1 MESHVAETRTV
12 EIPPVITVA
21 ELAELIGASPIE
33 VIKELMK
40 QGVFATIN
48 QAIDCEVAAR
58 VGPRFGVSIK
68 PRRAEAAPSALLVTD
83 YASFKRMLAEEDPAK
98 LKLRPPVVTVM
109 GHVDHGKT
117 TLLDRVRR
125 TRVAEQEAGGITQ
138 HIGAYQAEV
147 NGQKITFID
156 TPGHEAF
163 TAMRARGAQVTDIVV
178 LVVAADDGVMPQTVE
193 AVNHARAAG
202 VPIVVAIN
210 KVDKPDANVERVK
223 QQVAE
228 LGLIP
233 EEWGGDTITVPISA
247 RTGEGIDLLL
257 ENILILAEILE
268 LKANP
273 DRPAVGTIIEARLD
287 KNRGPVATVLVQN
300 GTLRVGDIFVA
311 GETWG
316 KVKAMVDDR
325 GRRVKEAGPSTP
337 VEVLGF
343 EDVPVVGDILQVLE
357 DEDQAQRIAE
367 ERREAR
373 RVEREAVAARAIT
386 LETVARQAR
395 AGKPAELLVILKAD
409 VQGSVEAIRTA
420 LERLNEKYETR
431 IRVIHAA
438 SGTITESDVLLAA
451 ASGAII
457 IGFNT
462 RLEPGA
468 RALAEAEGVEIRQYD
483 IIYHLLE
490 DVEKALAGLREPTY
504 REVIYGRAEV
514 RQVFQI
520 GRTGQQVAG
529 CYVLDGKII
538 RGQRVRIL
546 RDGKAI
552 FDGRVTSLRRFKED
566 VREVAA
572 GFECGVGIEGFGD
585 FRPGDILE
593 VYGQEAVA

>member
-48 QAIDCEVAAR
+48 QAIDYEVAAR
-58 VGPRFGVSIK
+58 VGPRFGLTIK
-68 PRRAEAAPSALLVTD
+68 LKRPEPTVQLITD
-83 YASFKRMLAEEDPAK
+83 YASFKQMLAQEDPAK
-98 LKLRPPVVTVM
+98 LRPRPPVVTVM

-117 TLLDRVRR
+117 TLLDRIRR

-138 HIGAYQAEV
+138 HIGAYQVEV

-210 KVDKPDANVERVK
+210 KIDRPDANIERVK
-223 QQVAE
+223 QQLAE

-247 RTGEGIDLLL
+247 RTGEGVDLLL

-287 KNRGPVATVLVQN
+287 KNRGPVGTVLVQN

-325 GRRVKEAGPSTP
+325 GRRLREAGPSTP
-337 VEVLGF
+337 AEVLGF
-343 EDVPVVGDILQVLE
+343 ESVPVVGDILQVVE
-357 DEDQAQRIAE
+357 DEDQARRIAE
-367 ERREAR
+367 ERQEAR
-373 RVEREAVAARAIT
+373 RAEREAIAARAIT
-386 LETVARQAR
+386 LEAVARQAQ
-395 AGKPAELLVILKAD
+395 AGKPTELLVVLKAD
-409 VQGSVEAIRTA
+409 VQGSVEAVRTA

-431 IRVIHAA
+431 IRIIHAA

-457 IGFNT
+457 VGFNT

-468 RALAEAEGVEIRQYD
+468 RALAEAEGVEIRQYN
-483 IIYHLLE
+483 IIYHLIE
-490 DVEKALAGLREPTY
+490 DVEKALAGLRQPVY
-504 REVIYGRAEV
+504 REVVYGRAEV
-514 RQVFQI
+514 RQVFLI

-529 CYVLDGKII
+529 CYVLEGKVT

-546 RDGKAI
+546 REGKVI

-572 GFECGVGIEGFGD
+572 GFECGVGIEGFNE

-593 VYGQEAVA
+593 VYGQEVVA

>member
-12 EIPPVITVA
+12 EVPPVITVA

-48 QAIDCEVAAR
+48 QAIDYEVAAR
-58 VGPRFGVSIK
+58 VGPRFGVTIK
-68 PRRAEAAPSALLVTD
+68 LKRPEPTVQLVTD

-98 LKLRPPVVTVM
+98 LKPRPPVVTVM

-117 TLLDRVRR
+117 TLLDRIRR

-138 HIGAYQAEV
+138 HIGAYQVEV

-193 AVNHARAAG
+193 AINHARAAG

-210 KVDKPDANVERVK
+210 KVDRPDANVERVK
-223 QQVAE
+223 QQLAE

-287 KNRGPVATVLVQN
+287 KNRGPVGTVLVQN

-325 GRRVKEAGPSTP
+325 GRRVREAGPSTP

-343 EDVPVVGDILQVLE
+343 EEVPVVGDILQVVD
-357 DEDQAQRIAE
+357 DEDQARRVAE
-367 ERREAR
+367 ERKEAR
-373 RVEREAVAARAIT
+373 RAEREAVAARAVT
-386 LETVARQAR
+386 LEAVARQAQ
-395 AGKPAELLVILKAD
+395 AGKPAELLVVLKAD

-420 LERLNEKYETR
+420 LERLNEKYDSR
-431 IRVIHAA
+431 IRIIHAA

-468 RALAEAEGVEIRQYD
+468 RALAEAEKVEIRQYD
-483 IIYHLLE
+483 IIYHLIE

-504 REVIYGRAEV
+504 REVVYGRAEV
-514 RQVFQI
+514 RQVFVI

-538 RGQRVRIL
+538 RGQRVRVL
-546 RDGKAI
+546 RDGKVV

>member
-1 MESHVAETRTV
+1 
-12 EIPPVITVA
+12 
-21 ELAELIGASPIE
+21 
-33 VIKELMK
+33 
-40 QGVFATIN
+40 
-48 QAIDCEVAAR
+48 
-58 VGPRFGVSIK
+58 
-68 PRRAEAAPSALLVTD
+68 
-83 YASFKRMLAEEDPAK
+83 
-98 LKLRPPVVTVM
+98 
-109 GHVDHGKT
+109 
-117 TLLDRVRR
+117 
-125 TRVAEQEAGGITQ
+125 
-138 HIGAYQAEV
+138 
-147 NGQKITFID
+147 
-156 TPGHEAF
+156 
-163 TAMRARGAQVTDIVV
+163 MRARGAQVTDIVV

-223 QQVAE
+223 QQIAE

-287 KNRGPVATVLVQN
+287 KNRGPVATVLTQN

-343 EDVPVVGDILQVLE
+343 EGVPVVGDILQVIE
-357 DEDQAQRIAE
+357 DEDQARRVAE

-373 RVEREAVAARAIT
+373 RAEREAVAARAIT

-504 REVIYGRAEV
+504 REVVYGRAEV

-529 CYVLDGKII
+529 CYVLEGKII
-538 RGQRVRIL
+538 RGQRVRIV
-546 RDGKAI
+546 REGKPI
-552 FDGRVTSLRRFKED
+552 FEGRVTSLRRFKED
-566 VREVAA
+566 VREVAT
-572 GFECGVGIEGFGD
+572 GFECGVGIEGFND

-593 VYGQEAVA
+593 IYGQEAVA

>member
-21 ELAELIGASPIE
+21 ELADLIGASPIE

-48 QAIDCEVAAR
+48 QAIDYEVAAR
-58 VGPRFGVSIK
+58 VGPRFGLTIK
-68 PRRAEAAPSALLVTD
+68 LKRPEPTVQLITD
-83 YASFKRMLAEEDPAK
+83 YASFKQMLAQEDPAK
-98 LKLRPPVVTVM
+98 LRPRPPVVTVM

-117 TLLDRVRR
+117 TLLDRIRR

-138 HIGAYQAEV
+138 HIGAYQVEV

-210 KVDKPDANVERVK
+210 KIDRPDANIERVK
-223 QQVAE
+223 QQLAE

-247 RTGEGIDLLL
+247 RTGEGVDLLL

-287 KNRGPVATVLVQN
+287 KNRGPVGTVLVQN

-325 GRRVKEAGPSTP
+325 GRRLREAGPSTP
-337 VEVLGF
+337 AEVLGF
-343 EDVPVVGDILQVLE
+343 ESVPVVGDILQVVE
-357 DEDQAQRIAE
+357 DEDQARRIAE
-367 ERREAR
+367 ERQEAR
-373 RVEREAVAARAIT
+373 RAEREAIAARAIT
-386 LETVARQAR
+386 LEAVARQAQ
-395 AGKPAELLVILKAD
+395 AGKPTELLVVLKAD
-409 VQGSVEAIRTA
+409 VQGSVEAVRTA

-431 IRVIHAA
+431 IRIIHAA

-457 IGFNT
+457 VGFNT

-468 RALAEAEGVEIRQYD
+468 RALAEAEGVEIRQYN
-483 IIYHLLE
+483 IIYHLIE
-490 DVEKALAGLREPTY
+490 DVEKALAGLRQPVY
-504 REVIYGRAEV
+504 REVVYGRAEV
-514 RQVFQI
+514 RQVFLI

-529 CYVLDGKII
+529 CYVLEGKVT

-546 RDGKAI
+546 REGKVI

-572 GFECGVGIEGFGD
+572 GFECGVGIEGFNE

-593 VYGQEAVA
+593 VYGQEVVA

>member
-12 EIPPVITVA
+12 EVPPVITVA

-48 QAIDCEVAAR
+48 QAIDYEVAAR
-58 VGPRFGVSIK
+58 VGPRFGVTIK
-68 PRRAEAAPSALLVTD
+68 LKRPEPTVQLVTD
-83 YASFKRMLAEEDPAK
+83 YASFKQMLAQEDPAK
-98 LKLRPPVVTVM
+98 LRPRPPVVTVM

-117 TLLDRVRR
+117 TLLDRIRR

-138 HIGAYQAEV
+138 HIGAYQVEV

-210 KVDKPDANVERVK
+210 KIDRPDANVERVK
-223 QQVAE
+223 QQLAE

-287 KNRGPVATVLVQN
+287 KNRGPVGTVLVQN

-325 GRRVKEAGPSTP
+325 GRRLREAGPSTP
-337 VEVLGF
+337 AEVLGF
-343 EDVPVVGDILQVLE
+343 ENVPVVGDILQVVE
-357 DEDQAQRIAE
+357 DEDQARRVAE
-367 ERREAR
+367 ERQEAR
-373 RVEREAVAARAIT
+373 RAEREAVAARAIT
-386 LETVARQAR
+386 LEAVARQAQ
-395 AGKPAELLVILKAD
+395 AGKPTELLVVLKAD
-409 VQGSVEAIRTA
+409 VQGSVEAVRTA

-431 IRVIHAA
+431 VRIIHAA

-457 IGFNT
+457 VGFNT

-468 RALAEAEGVEIRQYD
+468 RALAEAERVEIRQYD
-483 IIYHLLE
+483 VIYHLIE
-490 DVEKALAGLREPTY
+490 DVEKALAGLRQPVY
-504 REVIYGRAEV
+504 REVVYGRAEV
-514 RQVFQI
+514 RQVFLI

-529 CYVLDGKII
+529 CYVLDGKVI
-538 RGQRVRIL
+538 RGQRVRVL
-546 RDGKAI
+546 RDGKVL

-572 GFECGVGIEGFGD
+572 GFECGVGIEGFNE

-593 VYGQEAVA
+593 VYGQELVA

>member
-48 QAIDCEVAAR
+48 QAIDYEVAAR
-58 VGPRFGVSIK
+58 VGPRFGVNIK
-68 PRRAEAAPSALLVTD
+68 PRRAEVAPAAALITD
-83 YASFKRMLAEEDPAK
+83 YAGFKRMLAEEDPAK
-98 LKLRPPVVTVM
+98 LKPRPPVVTVM

-223 QQVAE
+223 QQIAE

-343 EDVPVVGDILQVLE
+343 EDVPVVGDILQVIE
-357 DEDQAQRIAE
+357 DEDQARRVAE

-373 RVEREAVAARAIT
+373 RAEREAVAARAIT

-468 RALAEAEGVEIRQYD
+468 RALAEAEGVETRQYD

-490 DVEKALAGLREPTY
+490 DIEKALAGLREPTY
-504 REVIYGRAEV
+504 REVVYGRAEV

-529 CYVLDGKII
+529 CYVLEGKII
-538 RGQRVRIL
+538 RGQRVRIV
-546 RDGKAI
+546 REGKPI
-552 FDGRVTSLRRFKED
+552 FEGRVTSLRRFKED
-566 VREVAA
+566 VREVAT
-572 GFECGVGIEGFGD
+572 GFECGVGIEGFND

-593 VYGQEAVA
+593 IYGQEAVA

>member
-12 EIPPVITVA
+12 EVPPVITVA

-48 QAIDCEVAAR
+48 QAIDYEVAAR
-58 VGPRFGVSIK
+58 VGPRFGVTIK
-68 PRRAEAAPSALLVTD
+68 LKRPEPTVQLVTD

-98 LKLRPPVVTVM
+98 LKPRPPVVTVM

-117 TLLDRVRR
+117 TLLDRIRR

-138 HIGAYQAEV
+138 HIGAYQVEV

-193 AVNHARAAG
+193 AINHARAAG

-210 KVDKPDANVERVK
+210 KVDRPDANVERVK
-223 QQVAE
+223 QQLAE

-233 EEWGGDTITVPISA
+233 EEGGGDTITVPISA

-287 KNRGPVATVLVQN
+287 KNRGPVGTVLVQN

-316 KVKAMVDDR
+316 RVKAMVDDR
-325 GRRVKEAGPSTP
+325 GRRVREAGPSTP

-343 EDVPVVGDILQVLE
+343 EEVPVVGDILQVVGDE
-357 DEDQAQRIAE
+357 DEARRIAE
-367 ERREAR
+367 ERKEAR
-373 RVEREAVAARAIT
+373 RAEREAVAARAVT
-386 LETVARQAR
+386 LEAVARQAQ
-395 AGKPAELLVILKAD
+395 AGKPAELLVVLKAD

-420 LERLNEKYETR
+420 LERLNEKYDAR
-431 IRVIHAA
+431 IRIIHAA

-451 ASGAII
+451 ASGAVI

-483 IIYHLLE
+483 VIYHLTE
-490 DVEKALAGLREPTY
+490 EVEKALAGLREPTY
-504 REVIYGRAEV
+504 REVVYGRAEV
-514 RQVFQI
+514 RQVFTI

-538 RGQRVRIL
+538 RGQRVRVL
-546 RDGKAI
+546 RDGKVV

-572 GFECGVGIEGFGD
+572 GFECGVGIEGFSD

>member
-1 MESHVAETRTV
+1 MTAPQRVPPSASKGAAQRPRTV
-12 EIPPVITVA
+12 EIPPAITVRQ
-21 ELAELIGASPIE
+21 LAEALGISPIE
-33 VIKELMK
+33 VIKQLMRN
-40 QGVFATIN
+40 GVMATIN
-48 QAIDCEVAAR
+48 QAVDFDTAAIVAADLGFEAKR
-58 VGPRFGVSIK
+58 KEGGVRNLEQLLK
-68 PRRAEAAPSALLVTD
+68 QLAPE
-83 YASFKRMLAEEDPAK
+83 REDPS
-98 LKLRPPVVTVM
+98 LLRPRPPVITIL

-117 TLLDRVRR
+117 TLLDRIRR

-223 QQVAE
+223 QQIAE

-287 KNRGPVATVLVQN
+287 KNRGPVATVLTQN

-343 EDVPVVGDILQVLE
+343 EGVPVVGDILQVIE
-357 DEDQAQRIAE
+357 DEDQARRVAE

-373 RVEREAVAARAIT
+373 RAEREAVAARAIT

-504 REVIYGRAEV
+504 REVVYGRAEV

-529 CYVLDGKII
+529 CYVLEGKII
-538 RGQRVRIL
+538 RGQRVRI
-546 RDGKAI
+546 
-552 FDGRVTSLRRFKED
+552 
-566 VREVAA
+566 VREVATC
-572 GFECGVGIEGFGD
+572 FECGVGIEGFND

-593 VYGQEAVA
+593 IYGQEAVA

>member
-21 ELAELIGASPIE
+21 ELADLIGASPIE

-48 QAIDCEVAAR
+48 QAIDYEVAAR
-58 VGPRFGVSIK
+58 VGPRFGLTIK
-68 PRRAEAAPSALLVTD
+68 LKRPEPTVQLITD
-83 YASFKRMLAEEDPAK
+83 YASFKQMLAQEDPAK
-98 LKLRPPVVTVM
+98 LRPRPPVVTVM

-117 TLLDRVRR
+117 TLLDRIRR

-138 HIGAYQAEV
+138 HIGAYQVEV

-210 KVDKPDANVERVK
+210 KIDRPDANIERVK
-223 QQVAE
+223 QQLAE

-247 RTGEGIDLLL
+247 RTGEGVDLLL

-287 KNRGPVATVLVQN
+287 KNRGPVGTVLVQN

-311 GETWG
+311 GEIWG

-325 GRRVKEAGPSTP
+325 GRRLREAGPSTP
-337 VEVLGF
+337 AEVLGF
-343 EDVPVVGDILQVLE
+343 ESVPVVGDILQVVE
-357 DEDQAQRIAE
+357 DEDQARRIAE
-367 ERREAR
+367 ERQEAR
-373 RVEREAVAARAIT
+373 RAEREAIAARAIT
-386 LETVARQAR
+386 LEAVARQAQ
-395 AGKPAELLVILKAD
+395 AGKPTELLVVLKAD
-409 VQGSVEAIRTA
+409 VQGSVEAVRTA

-431 IRVIHAA
+431 IRIIHAA

-457 IGFNT
+457 VGFNT

-468 RALAEAEGVEIRQYD
+468 RALAEAEGVEIRQYN
-483 IIYHLLE
+483 IIYHLIE
-490 DVEKALAGLREPTY
+490 DVEKALAGLRQPVY
-504 REVIYGRAEV
+504 REVVYGRAEV
-514 RQVFQI
+514 RQVFLI

-529 CYVLDGKII
+529 CYVLEGKVT

-546 RDGKAI
+546 REGKVI

-572 GFECGVGIEGFGD
+572 GFECGVGIEGFNE

-593 VYGQEAVA
+593 VYGQEVVA